1 MQIAAQYALIVQEAI
16 TWARRISHCQSMR
29 NWICNIMLCQL
40 FLRIHLT
47 DKTIIKLMQCSRR
60 SGLAVQVEM
69 KPLFLFF
76 SPLLS
81 PPKKLN
87 RTQQVSTAKLLS
99 CLTLTSTR
107 QGHEQADSPHANQDD
122 ASPPLMCVTPLRNL
136 KFNGSV
142 SDLWC
147 IFANTSVV
155 CCQRQQRVVVVE
167 CRECLFR
174 SADNYCYNYIRT
186 SARPLRVCKHHLQY
200 TRPSLRA
207 RGTLKHSTIKHF
219 VEWWLVL
226 SKVDKRLPKVKA
238 STA

>member
-47 DKTIIKLMQCSRR
+47 DKTIIKLMQCSRQ

-69 KPLFLFF
+69 KPLFLFL
-76 SPLLS
+76 SPLLPA
-81 PPKKLN
+81 PPKLN
-87 RTQQVSTAKLLS
+87 RTQQVSAVELLS

-107 QGHEQADSPHANQDD
+107 QGHEQADSPHTNQDG
-122 ASPPLMCVTPLRNL
+122 ASPPQMCVTPLRNL
-136 KFNGSV
+136 KFNGNV

-155 CCQRQQRVVVVE
+155 YCQQQQRVAVVAR
-167 CRECLFR
+167 RECLFR

-207 RGTLKHSTIKHF
+207 RGTLKHSSIKHF

-226 SKVDKRLPKVKA
+226 SKVDKRLLKVKA

>member
-60 SGLAVQVEM
+60 CGLAVQVEM
-69 KPLFLFF
+69 KPLFL
-76 SPLLS
+76 SPLLP

-87 RTQQVSTAKLLS
+87 RTQQVSAAEL
-99 CLTLTSTR
+99 LTLTSTR

-122 ASPPLMCVTPLRNL
+122 ASLPQMCITPLRNL

-155 CCQRQQRVVVVE
+155 CCQWQQRVVVVE
-167 CRECLFR
+167 RRECLFR
-174 SADNYCYNYIRT
+174 SADDYCYNYIRT

-207 RGTLKHSTIKHF
+207 RGTLKHSSIKHF

-226 SKVDKRLPKVKA
+226 SKVDKRLLKVKA